1 MKNIKLVA
9 LALII
14 IFTVGCE
21 SNNLKEVTNI
31 ESKEVTLKVKI
42 EKSVGGLLID
52 YDVYADDKKIGQI

>member
-31 ESKEVTLKVKI
+31 ESK
-42 EKSVGGLLID
+42 
-52 YDVYADDKKIGQI
+52 